1 MSTCFQ
7 QRHGELAYIKKAA
20 LEGVMRI
27 RRAMIIP
34 AILALGMTGAVVA
47 GSALPAASSTH
58 AHVVAGAH
66 MHS

>member
-1 MSTCFQ
+1 
-7 QRHGELAYIKKAA
+7 
-20 LEGVMRI
+20 MRI
-27 RRAMIIP
+27 RRAIIIP